1 MILKLADD
9 AIAAGCTQEV
19 ACARI
24 GISERTLQRWRSSSE
39 DDRRRGPSTR
49 PANALTEEEQAKV
62 LEIVNSPEF
71 RDLSPKQIV
80 PRLADRNEY
89 HASESTMYRILRKAN
104 QLAHRGRARPP
115 TAHRPPEH
123 VAHGPN
129 EVLSWDITY
138 LRAAIAGKFFYLY
151 LFVDIWSRKI
161 VGWDVHGAE
170 SPDLAADL
178 AAKTCAELGVDPEG
192 IVLHSDNGGPMK
204 GATMLAT
211 LERLGVIPSF
221 SRPAVSDDNAFSEAL
236 FRTLKYR
243 PWFPSKPFESIEA
256 ARAWVANFV
265 HWYNNVH
272 RHSAIRYVTPA
283 ERHDGR
289 EAATLARRRR
299 VYERARM
306 RAPGRWTRGVRNWEP
321 AGAVRLNPRPRSDKE
336 VELSAM
342 NAMLSLGAA

>member
-1 MILKLADD
+1 MNIVDEG
-9 AIAAGCTQEV
+9 IAAGCTQAAV
-19 ACARI
+19 CSRI
-24 GISERTLQRWRSSSE
+24 GISERTVQRWRSSPT
-39 DDRRRGPSTR
+39 DDLRHGPKTV
-49 PANALTEEEQAKV
+49 PANALSPEERAKV
-62 LEIVNSPEF
+62 LEIANSPEF

-80 PRLADRNEY
+80 PRLADRGEY
-89 HASESTMYRILRKAN
+89 YGSESTMYRLLREAD
-104 QLAHRGRARPP
+104 QLVHRGRTRPP
-115 TAHRPPEH
+115 TSHRPDEH
-123 VAHGPN
+123 VARAPN

-161 VGWDVHGAE
+161 VGWEVNNAE
-170 SPDLAADL
+170 SPELAADL
-178 AAKTCAELGVDPEG
+178 AMRTCAALGVDPAG
-192 IVLHSDNGGPMK
+192 VVLHSDNGGPMK
-204 GATMLAT
+204 GATMVAT

-243 PWFPSKPFESIEA
+243 PWFPSKPFESIEE

-289 EAATLARRRR
+289 ESDTLARRRR

-306 RAPGRWTRGVRNWEP
+306 KTPGRWTGSIRNWEP
-321 AGAVRLNPRPRSDKE
+321 AGAVYLNPRPRSNEDVKLSTTKSALS
-336 VELSAM
+336 LSA
-342 NAMLSLGAA
+342 A